1 MGLFTW
7 LTGQP
12 EPTRNNSNEQVGEE
26 QEFENAKINTPYEYR
41 NCMNCKWLNE
51 SSGTFYCYHN
61 YLNTQERAEIA
72 KSHCDTKAWEPRKHG
87 GSYNNYVFSPEE
99 WYQE

>member
-12 EPTRNNSNEQVGEE
+12 EPTKEQQNVNTEE
-26 QEFENAKINTPYEYR
+26 MEFQNAKINTPYEYR

-51 SSGTFYCYHN
+51 SGGTFYCYHN
-61 YLNTQERAEIA
+61 YLNTQKREEIA
-72 KSHCDTKAWEPRKHG
+72 GSPCNTHAWEPRKLG
-87 GSYNNYVFSPEE
+87 GSYKNYVFSPDE